1 MRHAAQNRGDSYM
14 MGAPRVPARPI
25 RSADDEE
32 FISWQIGQDLS
43 VSGRRPRRASSATRE
58 TIKPAAI
65 TGSQQPAV
73 DVSAWYHAEAIEDA
87 KKGFEH

>member
-1 MRHAAQNRGDSYM
+1 MRSLSPGES
-14 MGAPRVPARPI
+14 ARIYQFPV
-25 RSADDEE
+25 
-32 FISWQIGQDLS
+32 G
-43 VSGRRPRRASSATRE
+43 GRAGLSATRE